1 MKNEKHLLT
10 DKELDMVAGG
20 AQKNFIAAVGDDGAP
35 YYVEESS
42 YKKAKFTPDGRIMI
56 SASKGLEAISRDT
69 WAIFSSAAQK
79 SGVIWTIIKDFKK

>member
-35 YYVEESS
+35 Y
-42 YKKAKFTPDGRIMI
+42 
-56 SASKGLEAISRDT
+56 
-69 WAIFSSAAQK
+69 
-79 SGVIWTIIKDFKK
+79 